1 MKKKLIIVSND
12 GERKYATY
20 LQQLVSALDDEDGK
34 QVGVKDGSVDATIW
48 DEKRFND
55 NEYAI
60 SSSNKILFVGWNDT
74 ANMNTTNMSDSFSA
88 CGMHYGRLGN
98 RAYMRVEADSLN
110 ADNLDEF
117 KQLCEKYGKTFEDE
131 LNLRY
136 SPGKDE
142 ELGNK
147 FEDHARAAAEAAAIP
162 LLGPL
167 GCAAAYAAE
176 SDKPTSR
183 TAGRYP
189 WLQKFYLWQGKRNC
203 CLTCPLP
210 PVDSFQTHRQNEVCK
225 LVPAHG
231 ENDQRSDR

>member
-147 FEDHARAAAEAAAIP
+147 FEDHARR
-162 LLGPL
+162 
-167 GCAAAYAAE
+167 C
-176 SDKPTSR
+176 
-183 TAGRYP
+183 
-189 WLQKFYLWQGKRNC
+189 
-203 CLTCPLP
+203 
-210 PVDSFQTHRQNEVCK
+210 
-225 LVPAHG
+225 
-231 ENDQRSDR
+231 

>member
-20 LQQLVSALDDEDGK
+20 LQQLVSSLDDEDGG
-34 QVGVKDGSVDATIW
+34 QIGVKDGSVDAVIW

-55 NEYAI
+55 NEYGI

-117 KQLCEKYGKTFEDE
+117 KRLCEKYGKTFDDE
-131 LNLRY
+131 LG
-136 SPGKDE
+136 SKP
-142 ELGNK
+142 
-147 FEDHARAAAEAAAIP
+147 EDHARAAAEAAAIP

-167 GCAAAYAAE
+167 GCAAAYAAAKAGGVAFALPDRLGILADKC
-176 SDKPTSR
+176 SDARQSSIAWDQQYNLLT
-183 TAGRYP
+183 
-189 WLQKFYLWQGKRNC
+189 LIFYLDG
-203 CLTCPLP
+203 LS
-210 PVDSFQTHRQNEVCK
+210 DFM
-225 LVPAHG
+225 
-231 ENDQRSDR
+231 EN